1 LRDLDLLFCNPRL
14 IKHTLTKNGASSYRT
29 HSAYR
34 LVADTHI
41 TPSLLLLGLIVSA
54 TAANSMIFFAGTE
67 TRILYSE
74 LIIIASA
81 SIAALLG
88 VLLAYRQILHNRS
101 HSKMYICLAIGLV
114 LWLSADIIWAS
125 YELVFHIAAPI
136 PSLSDILWLAGY
148 PFFAYNLIATYRQ
161 FYNRFDKRIL
171 IASIIGNGIFIAYL
185 ISLTIGL
192 LDFSSQGSVLMFA
205 VLIAYP
211 IMNALLTVPALP
223 ILIGLWKERP
233 WSIPWTLKSL
243 SLFCIV
249 ITDSWFAFII
259 LSGLYEQVWLSSM
272 FFGAEYLI
280 LAGGLLWFNKFLAIY
295 KNQGMASATNTS
307 QDHLKI
313 TDGFHNR
320 NNTPNRIQYLQV
332 LVAAILI
339 GGILSYGFMTSVAT
353 ESTRYFGPIGGANTI
368 LIGALLPLTGT
379 LSSFGESAEASL
391 TLAVDD
397 VNNQLEKSGSS
408 SRVGLVIE
416 DTKTD
421 PNVAREKLKD
431 LASKGIRIVIGPST
445 SANVAAVKEY
455 ADENGILIVS
465 SSSTAPSLA
474 IPNDNVFRFVPDD
487 THQAEALAK
496 RMWDEGTRVVIPI
509 WRTDVF
515 GNNLQSLLKEKFE
528 KLGGKMLD
536 GVGYDPPVGN
546 FAASLHRINFIVWE
560 QELRALTS
568 KVNDAVSQYGADKIG
583 VYIVAFDEIVPIMI
597 QANRH
602 QELQSVRWYGSD
614 GSAQNQGLIKNIE
627 AAEFAVKTNFLNPIY
642 RVEASDSFKRLEE
655 RIVEEID
662 RVPRSYAE
670 IAYDEFWVAA
680 LTLKNYAGKQ
690 QDDIGSL
697 REAFIN
703 TTNFY
708 IGVTGRTELND
719 AGDRENGSYDFWAVR
734 TSSINVESKRSFEW
748 TNVAAYPIATEN

>member
-1 LRDLDLLFCNPRL
+1 
-14 IKHTLTKNGASSYRT
+14 
-29 HSAYR
+29 
-34 LVADTHI
+34 VADTHI

-67 TRILYSE
+67 TRIVYSE

-101 HSKMYICLAIGLV
+101 HSKMYISLAIGLV
-114 LWLSADIIWAS
+114 LWLCADIIWAS
-125 YELVFHIAAPI
+125 YELVFHVAAPI

-148 PFFAYNLIATYRQ
+148 PFFAYNLVATYRQ
-161 FYNRFDKRIL
+161 FYNRFDKRVL
-171 IASIIGNGIFIAYL
+171 LASIIGNVIFIGYL
-185 ISLTIGL
+185 ISLTIGIS
-192 LDFSSQGSVLMFA
+192 DFSSQGGVSMFA

-211 IMNALLTVPALP
+211 IMNALLTIPALP
-223 ILIGLWKERP
+223 ILIGLWSERP
-233 WSIPWTLKSL
+233 WSIPWTFKSL

-249 ITDSWFAFII
+249 ITDSWFAIII

-295 KNQGMASATNTS
+295 KNQGTASATNTTS
-307 QDHLKI
+307 QDYSKI
-313 TDGFHNR
+313 TNGLGNR
-320 NNTPNRIQYLQV
+320 NNTPNRIRYLQV
-332 LVAAILI
+332 LVAVILV
-339 GGILSYGFMTSVAT
+339 GGILSYGFITSGAT
-353 ESTRYFGPIGGANTI
+353 ESTRYFGPVEGANTI

-391 TLAVDD
+391 RLAVDD
-397 VNNQLEKSGSS
+397 VNNQLAKSGSS

-421 PNVAREKLKD
+421 PNVAREKLMD
-431 LASKGIRIVIGPST
+431 LASKGMRIVIGPAT

-455 ADENGILIVS
+455 ADKNGILIVS

-496 RMWDEGTRVVIPI
+496 QMWDEGTRVVIPI

-528 KLGGKMLD
+528 KLGGKVVD
-536 GVGYDPPVGN
+536 GIGYDPPVGN

-560 QELRALTS
+560 QELRSLTQ
-568 KVNDAVSQYGADKIG
+568 KVNDAVKQYGADKVG

-602 QELQSVRWYGSD
+602 EALQSVRWYGSD
-614 GSAQNQGLIKNIE
+614 GSIQHEGLIKNIE
-627 AAEFAVKTNFLNPIY
+627 AAEFAVKTNFLSPIY
-642 RVEASDSFKRLEE
+642 GVEASDSFKELEE

-670 IAYDEFWVAA
+670 VIYDEFWVAA
-680 LTLKNYAGKQ
+680 LTLSNYNGTHK
-690 QDDIGSL
+690 DDIGSL

-703 TTNFY
+703 TTNSY

-719 AGDRENGSYDFWAVR
+719 AGDKKYGSYDFWAIR
-734 TSSINVESKRSFEW
+734 PLSKDVNNKGSFEW
-748 TNVAAYPIATEN
+748 TNVAAYPIGIGN

>member
-1 LRDLDLLFCNPRL
+1 
-14 IKHTLTKNGASSYRT
+14 
-29 HSAYR
+29 
-34 LVADTHI
+34 VAETHI

-67 TRILYSE
+67 TRIVYSE

-101 HSKMYICLAIGLV
+101 HSKMYISLAIGLV
-114 LWLSADIIWAS
+114 LWLCADIIWAS
-125 YELVFHIAAPI
+125 YELVFHVAAPI

-148 PFFAYNLIATYRQ
+148 PFFAYNLVATYRQ
-161 FYNRFDKRIL
+161 FYNRIDKRVL
-171 IASIIGNGIFIAYL
+171 LASIIGNVIFIGYL
-185 ISLTIGL
+185 ISLTIGIS
-192 LDFSSQGSVLMFA
+192 DFSSQGGVSMFA

-211 IMNALLTVPALP
+211 IMNALLTIPALP
-223 ILIGLWKERP
+223 ILIGLWSERP
-233 WSIPWTLKSL
+233 WSIPWTFKSL

-249 ITDSWFAFII
+249 ITDSWFAIII

-295 KNQGMASATNTS
+295 KNQGTASATNTTS
-307 QDHLKI
+307 QDYSKI
-313 TDGFHNR
+313 TNGLGNR
-320 NNTPNRIQYLQV
+320 NNTPNRIRYLQV
-332 LVAAILI
+332 LVAVILV
-339 GGILSYGFMTSVAT
+339 GGILSYSFITSGAT
-353 ESTRYFGPIGGANTI
+353 ESTRYFGPVEGGNTI

-391 TLAVDD
+391 RLAVDD
-397 VNNQLEKSGSS
+397 VNNQLAKSGSS

-421 PNVAREKLKD
+421 PNVAREKLMD
-431 LASKGIRIVIGPST
+431 LASKGIRIVIGPAT

-455 ADENGILIVS
+455 ADKNGILIVS

-487 THQAEALAK
+487 TYQAEALAK
-496 RMWDEGTRVVIPI
+496 KMWDEGTRVVIPI

-528 KLGGKMLD
+528 KLGGKVVD
-536 GVGYDPPVGN
+536 GIGYDPPVGN

-560 QELRALTS
+560 QELRSLTQ
-568 KVNDAVSQYGADKIG
+568 KVNDVVKQYGADKVG

-602 QELQSVRWYGSD
+602 EALQSVRWYGSD
-614 GSAQNQGLIKNIE
+614 GSIQHEGLIKNIE
-627 AAEFAVKTNFLNPIY
+627 AAEFAVKTNFLSPIY
-642 RVEASDSFKRLEE
+642 GVEASDSFKELEE

-670 IAYDEFWVAA
+670 VIYDEFWVAA
-680 LTLKNYAGKQ
+680 LTLSNYNGTHK
-690 QDDIGSL
+690 DDIGSL

-703 TTNFY
+703 TTNSY

-719 AGDRENGSYDFWAVR
+719 AGDKEYGSYDFWAIR
-734 TSSINVESKRSFEW
+734 PLSKDVNNKGSFEW
-748 TNVAAYPIATEN
+748 TNVAAYPIGIGN

>member
-1 LRDLDLLFCNPRL
+1 
-14 IKHTLTKNGASSYRT
+14 
-29 HSAYR
+29 
-34 LVADTHI
+34 VAETHI

-67 TRILYSE
+67 TRIVYSE

-101 HSKMYICLAIGLV
+101 HSKMYISLAIGLV
-114 LWLSADIIWAS
+114 LWLCADIIWAS
-125 YELVFHIAAPI
+125 YELVFHVAAPI

-148 PFFAYNLIATYRQ
+148 PFFAYNLVATYRQ
-161 FYNRFDKRIL
+161 FYNRIDKRVL
-171 IASIIGNGIFIAYL
+171 LASIIGNVIFIGYL
-185 ISLTIGL
+185 ISLTIGIS
-192 LDFSSQGSVLMFA
+192 DFSSQGGVSMFA

-211 IMNALLTVPALP
+211 IMNALLTIPALP
-223 ILIGLWKERP
+223 ILIGLWSERP
-233 WSIPWTLKSL
+233 WSIPWTFKSL

-249 ITDSWFAFII
+249 ITDSWFAIII

-295 KNQGMASATNTS
+295 KNQGTASATNTTS
-307 QDHLKI
+307 QDYSKI
-313 TDGFHNR
+313 TNGLGNR
-320 NNTPNRIQYLQV
+320 NNTPNRIRYLQV
-332 LVAAILI
+332 LVAVILV
-339 GGILSYGFMTSVAT
+339 GGILSYGFIASGAT
-353 ESTRYFGPIGGANTI
+353 ESTRYFGPVEGANTI

-391 TLAVDD
+391 RLAVDD
-397 VNNQLEKSGSS
+397 VNNQLAKSGSS

-421 PNVAREKLKD
+421 PNVAREKLMD
-431 LASKGIRIVIGPST
+431 LASKGIRIVIGPAT

-496 RMWDEGTRVVIPI
+496 KMWDEGTRVVIPI

-528 KLGGKMLD
+528 KLGGKVVD
-536 GVGYDPPVGN
+536 GIGYDPPVGN

-560 QELRALTS
+560 QELRSLTQ
-568 KVNDAVSQYGADKIG
+568 KVNDAVKQYGADKVG

-602 QELQSVRWYGSD
+602 EALQSVRWYGSD
-614 GSAQNQGLIKNIE
+614 GSIQHEGLIKNIE
-627 AAEFAVKTNFLNPIY
+627 AAEFAVKTNFLSPIY
-642 RVEASDSFKRLEE
+642 GVEASDSFKELEE

-670 IAYDEFWVAA
+670 VIYDEFWVAA
-680 LTLKNYAGKQ
+680 LTLSNYNGTHK
-690 QDDIGSL
+690 DDIGSL

-703 TTNFY
+703 TTNSY

-719 AGDRENGSYDFWAVR
+719 AGDKEYGSYDFWAIR
-734 TSSINVESKRSFEW
+734 PLSKDVNNKGSFEW
-748 TNVAAYPIATEN
+748 TNVAAYPIGIGN

>member
-1 LRDLDLLFCNPRL
+1 MVQV
-14 IKHTLTKNGASSYRT
+14 SYRR
-29 HSAYR
+29 HPAYT
-34 LVADTHI
+34 LVAQTHI
-41 TPSLLLLGLIVSA
+41 TPSVLLLGLIVSA

-67 TRILYSE
+67 TRIVYSE

-88 VLLAYRQILHNRS
+88 ILLAYRQILHNRS
-101 HSKMYICLAIGLV
+101 HSKMYISLAIGLV
-114 LWLSADIIWAS
+114 LWLAADIIWAS
-125 YELVFHIAAPI
+125 YELIFHVAAPI

-148 PFFAYNLIATYRQ
+148 PFFAYNLIATYRL

-185 ISLTIGL
+185 IYLTIGL
-192 LDFSSQGSVLMFA
+192 SDFSSQGSVSMFA
-205 VLIAYP
+205 ILIAYP
-211 IMNALLTVPALP
+211 IMNALLTIPALS

-233 WSIPWTLKSL
+233 WSIPWTFKSL

-295 KNQGMASATNTS
+295 KIQGTASATNTTS

-320 NNTPNRIQYLQV
+320 NNTPNRIQYLYV
-332 LVAAILI
+332 IVAAILI
-339 GGILSYGFMTSVAT
+339 GGILSYGFMTSGAT
-353 ESTRYFGPIGGANTI
+353 EPTRYFGPIGGENTI

-391 TLAVDD
+391 KLAVDD
-397 VNNQLEKSGSS
+397 VNNQLAKSGSS

-421 PNVAREKLKD
+421 PNVAREKIMD
-431 LASKGIRIVIGPST
+431 LASKGIRIVIGPAT

-474 IPNDNVFRFVPDD
+474 IPDDNVFRFVPDD

-496 RMWDEGTRVVIPI
+496 QMWDEGTRVVIPI

-528 KLGGKMLD
+528 KLGGKVVD
-536 GVGYDPPVGN
+536 GIGYDPPVGN

-560 QELRALTS
+560 QELRSLNQ
-568 KVNDAVSQYGADKIG
+568 KVNDALKQYGADKVG

-602 QELQSVRWYGSD
+602 EALQSVRWYGSD
-614 GSAQNQGLIKNIE
+614 GSVQHEGLIKNIE
-627 AAEFAVKTNFLNPIY
+627 AAEFAVKTNFLSPIY
-642 RVEASDSFKRLEE
+642 GVEASDSFKELEA
-655 RIVEEID
+655 RIVEEIG

-670 IAYDEFWVAA
+670 VIYDEFWVAA
-680 LTLKNYAGKQ
+680 LTLSNYNGTQ

-703 TTNFY
+703 TTNSY

-719 AGDRENGSYDFWAVR
+719 AGDKKYGSYDFWAIR
-734 TSSINVESKRSFEW
+734 PLSKDVNNKGSFEW
-748 TNVAAYPIATEN
+748 TNVAANPIGIDN

>member
-1 LRDLDLLFCNPRL
+1 
-14 IKHTLTKNGASSYRT
+14 
-29 HSAYR
+29 
-34 LVADTHI
+34 VAETRI

-54 TAANSMIFFAGTE
+54 TAANSMIFFAGAE
-67 TRILYSE
+67 TRIMYSE

-81 SIAALLG
+81 SIAAFLG
-88 VLLAYRQILHNRS
+88 ILLAYRQILHNRS
-101 HSKMYICLAIGLV
+101 HSKAYICLAIGLV
-114 LWLSADIIWAS
+114 LWLCADIIWAS
-125 YELVFHIAAPI
+125 YELIFHVAAPI

-161 FYNRFDKRIL
+161 FHNRFNNSGVL
-171 IASIIGNGIFIAYL
+171 LASIIGNVIFVAYL

-192 LDFSSQGSVLMFA
+192 SDFSSQGSVSMFA
-205 VLIAYP
+205 ILIAYP
-211 IMNALLTVPALP
+211 IMNALLTIPALS

-233 WSIPWTLKSL
+233 WSIPWTFKSL

-280 LAGGLLWFNKFLAIY
+280 MASGLLWFNKFLAIY
-295 KNQGMASATNTS
+295 KNQGTASSANTN

-313 TDGFHNR
+313 INGFSNR
-320 NNTPNRIQYLQV
+320 NNAPNRIQYLQV

-339 GGILSYGFMTSVAT
+339 GGILSYGFLTSLAT
-353 ESTRYFGPIGGANTI
+353 ESTRYFGPVEGENTI

-379 LSSFGESAEASL
+379 SSSTGEEADASL
-391 TLAVDD
+391 RLAVED
-397 VNNQLEKSGSS
+397 VNNQFAKAGLPT
-408 SRVGLVIE
+408 RVGLIIE
-416 DTKTD
+416 DTRTD
-421 PNVAREKLKD
+421 PAVAVEKLED

-445 SANVAAVKEY
+445 SAAVAAVKEY
-455 ADENGILIVS
+455 ADKNDILIVS

-474 IPNDNVFRFVPDD
+474 IPNDNVIRFVPDD
-487 THQAEALAK
+487 THQAEILAK
-496 RMWDEGTRVVIPI
+496 QMWDEGKRVVIPI

-515 GNNLQSLLKEKFE
+515 GNNLQSALKESFE
-528 KLGGKMLD
+528 SLGGKMLD

-560 QELRALTS
+560 QELRSLTS
-568 KVNDAVSQYGADKIG
+568 KVNDAVKQYGADKVG
-583 VYIVAFDEIVPIMI
+583 VYIVAYDEIVPILI

-602 QELQSVRWYGSD
+602 QELQSVSWYGSD
-614 GSAQNQGLIKNIE
+614 GSAQLEGLIKNVE

-642 RVEASDSFKRLEE
+642 GLDATDSFKKLET

-662 RVPRSYAE
+662 RVPTSYAQVT
-670 IAYDEFWVAA
+670 YDEFWVAA
-680 LTLKNYAGKQ
+680 LTLKDVSALQ

-703 TTNFY
+703 TANSY
-708 IGVTGRTELND
+708 VGVTGRTELND
-719 AGDRENGSYDFWAVR
+719 AGDRKYGSYDFWAVR
-734 TSSINVESKRSFEW
+734 PVYKDVNNKSSFEW
-748 TNVAAYPIATEN
+748 ANVAAYPIGIDNS

>member
-1 LRDLDLLFCNPRL
+1 M
-14 IKHTLTKNGASSYRT
+14 AE
-29 HSAYR
+29 
-34 LVADTHI
+34 THI

-67 TRILYSE
+67 TRIVYSE

-101 HSKMYICLAIGLV
+101 HSKMYISLAIGLV
-114 LWLSADIIWAS
+114 LWLCADIIWAS
-125 YELVFHIAAPI
+125 YELVFHVAAPI

-161 FYNRFDKRIL
+161 FYNRFDKRVL
-171 IASIIGNGIFIAYL
+171 LASIIGNVIFIAYL
-185 ISLTIGL
+185 ISLTIGIS
-192 LDFSSQGSVLMFA
+192 DFSSQGGVSMFA

-211 IMNALLTVPALP
+211 IMNALLTIPALP
-223 ILIGLWKERP
+223 ILIGLWSERP
-233 WSIPWTLKSL
+233 WSIPWTFKSL

-249 ITDSWFAFII
+249 ITDSWFAIII

-295 KNQGMASATNTS
+295 KNQGTASATNTTS
-307 QDHLKI
+307 QDYSKI
-313 TDGFHNR
+313 TNGLGNR
-320 NNTPNRIQYLQV
+320 NNTPNRIRYLQV
-332 LVAAILI
+332 LVAVILV
-339 GGILSYGFMTSVAT
+339 GGILSYSFITSGAT
-353 ESTRYFGPIGGANTI
+353 ESTRYFGPVEGANTI

-391 TLAVDD
+391 RLAVDD
-397 VNNQLEKSGSS
+397 VNNQLAKSGSS

-421 PNVAREKLKD
+421 PNVAREKLMD
-431 LASKGIRIVIGPST
+431 LASKGIRIVIGPAT

-496 RMWDEGTRVVIPI
+496 KMWDEGTRVVIPI

-528 KLGGKMLD
+528 KLGGKVVD
-536 GVGYDPPVGN
+536 GIGYDPPVGN

-560 QELRALTS
+560 QELRSLTQ
-568 KVNDAVSQYGADKIG
+568 KVNDAVRQYGADKVG

-602 QELQSVRWYGSD
+602 EALQSVRWYGSD
-614 GSAQNQGLIKNIE
+614 GSVQHEGLIKNIE
-627 AAEFAVKTNFLNPIY
+627 AAEFAVKTNFLSPIY
-642 RVEASDSFKRLEE
+642 GVEASDSFKELEE

-670 IAYDEFWVAA
+670 VIYDEFWVAA
-680 LTLKNYAGKQ
+680 LTLSNYNGTQK
-690 QDDIGSL
+690 DDIGSL

-703 TTNFY
+703 TTNSY

-719 AGDRENGSYDFWAVR
+719 AGDKKYGLYDFWAIR
-734 TSSINVESKRSFEW
+734 PLSKDVNNKGSFEW
-748 TNVAAYPIATEN
+748 TNVVAYPIGIGN

>member
-1 LRDLDLLFCNPRL
+1 MSQ
-14 IKHTLTKNGASSYRT
+14 TL
-29 HSAYR
+29 
-34 LVADTHI
+34 I

-54 TAANSMIFFAGTE
+54 TAANSMIFFSSE
-67 TRILYSE
+67 ESRVVYSE
-74 LIIIASA
+74 LIIIAAA
-81 SIAALLG
+81 SFAAFLG
-88 VLLAYRQILHNRS
+88 ILLAYRQILHNRS
-101 HSKMYICLAIGLV
+101 HSKAYICLAIGLV
-114 LWLSADIIWAS
+114 LWLSADVIWAS
-125 YELVFHIAAPI
+125 YELVYHVAAPI

-161 FYNRFDKRIL
+161 FHNKLNRRVL
-171 IASIIGNGIFIAYL
+171 LASIIGNGIFLAYL
-185 ISLTIGL
+185 GSLTVGIS
-192 LDFSSQGSVLMFA
+192 DFSSQGGLSMFA

-211 IMNALLTVPALP
+211 LMNALLTVPALP
-223 ILIGLWKERP
+223 ILLGLWKERP
-233 WSIPWTLKSL
+233 WSIPWTFKSL

-259 LSGLYEQVWLSSM
+259 ISGLYEQVWLSSM

-280 LAGGLLWFNKFLAIY
+280 LAGGLLWFNKFLAIS
-295 KNQGMASATNTS
+295 NSQGTTSSSNNTS

-313 TDGFHNR
+313 TDGLGNR
-320 NNTPNRIQYLQV
+320 NTTPNRIRYLQI
-332 LVAAILI
+332 LVAVILV
-339 GGILSYGFMTSVAT
+339 GGILSYGFMTSGAT
-353 ESTRYFGPIGGANTI
+353 ESTKYFGPVEGSNTI

-391 TLAVDD
+391 RLAVED
-397 VNNQLEKSGSS
+397 VNNQLAKSGSS

-421 PNVAREKLKD
+421 PNVAREKVMD

-445 SANVAAVKEY
+445 SAAVAAVKDY

-465 SSSTAPSLA
+465 SSSTAPSLS

-487 THQAEALAK
+487 THQAEVLAEK
-496 RMWDEGTRVVIPI
+496 MWDEGTRVVIPI

-515 GNNLQSLLKEKFE
+515 GNNLQSSLKEEFE
-528 KLGGKMLD
+528 KLGGKVVD
-536 GVGYDPPVGN
+536 GIGYNPPVGN

-560 QELRALTS
+560 QELKSLTQR
-568 KVNDAVSQYGADKIG
+568 VNDAVSQYGADKVG

-602 QELQSVRWYGSD
+602 QDLQSVRWYGSD
-614 GSAQNQGLIKNIE
+614 GSAQNEGLIKNIE

-642 RVEASDSFKRLEE
+642 SVNASDSFKKLEE
-655 RIVEEID
+655 RIVEEIHE
-662 RVPRSYAE
+662 VPRSYAQV
-670 IAYDEFWVAA
+670 AYDEFWVAA
-680 LTLKNYAGKQ
+680 LTLNNYTGTQ

-697 REAFIN
+697 RQAFIN

-708 IGVTGRTELND
+708 IGVTGRTELNE
-719 AGDRENGSYDFWAVR
+719 AGDRINGSYDFWAIRPLSEDV
-734 TSSINVESKRSFEW
+734 NNKGSFEW
-748 TNVAAYPIATEN
+748 THVAAEIHVH

>member
-1 LRDLDLLFCNPRL
+1 
-14 IKHTLTKNGASSYRT
+14 
-29 HSAYR
+29 
-34 LVADTHI
+34 VETHI

-81 SIAALLG
+81 SIVALLG
-88 VLLAYRQILHNRS
+88 ILLAYRQILHNRS
-101 HSKMYICLAIGLV
+101 HSKMYISLAIGLV
-114 LWLSADIIWAS
+114 LWLIADIIWAS
-125 YELVFHIAAPI
+125 YELIYHVAAPI
-136 PSLSDILWLAGY
+136 PSLSDILWLTGY
-148 PFFAYNLIATYRQ
+148 PFFAYNLIATYRL
-161 FYNRFDKRIL
+161 FYNKFNKRVL
-171 IASIIGNGIFIAYL
+171 IASIIGNVIFLALL
-185 ISLTIGL
+185 IWLTIGIS
-192 LDFSSQGSVLMFA
+192 DFSSQEGGLMFA

-211 IMNALLTVPALP
+211 IMNALLTVPALS
-223 ILIGLWKERP
+223 ILLGLWKERP
-233 WSIPWTLKSL
+233 WSIPWTFKSL

-259 LSGLYEQVWLSSM
+259 ISGLYEQVWLSSM

-280 LAGGLLWFNKFLAIY
+280 LAGGLLWFNKYLAVY
-295 KNQGMASATNTS
+295 KNHATASATSSTS
-307 QDHLKI
+307 HDYLKI
-313 TDGFHNR
+313 TNGPQNR
-320 NNTPNRIQYLQV
+320 NNTPNNKIRYLQV
-332 LVAAILI
+332 LIAVGLVC
-339 GGILSYGFMTSVAT
+339 GILSYGFITSGST
-353 ESTRYFGPIGGANTI
+353 EPTRYFGPVEGENTI

-397 VNNQLEKSGSS
+397 VNNELAKSGSL
-408 SRVGLVIE
+408 SRVALIIE

-421 PNVAREKLKD
+421 PAVALEKLKD
-431 LASKGIRIVIGPST
+431 LASKGIQIVIGPMT
-445 SANVAAVKEY
+445 SANVAAVKDY

-496 RMWDEGTRVVIPI
+496 HMWHEGTRVVIPI

-528 KLGGKMLD
+528 KLGGKVLE
-536 GVGYDPPVGN
+536 GVEYDPPVGN

-560 QELRALTS
+560 QELKSLTS
-568 KVNDAVSQYGADKIG
+568 KVNDAMSQYGADKVG

-614 GSAQNQGLIKNIE
+614 GSAQNEGLIKNVE
-627 AAEFAVKTNFLNPIY
+627 AAEFAAMTNFLNPIY
-642 RVEASDSFKRLEE
+642 RVNASDSFMKLEE
-655 RIVEEID
+655 RIVEEIG
-662 RVPRSYAE
+662 RVPTSYAQV
-670 IAYDEFWVAA
+670 AYDQFWVTA
-680 LTLKNYAGKQ
+680 LTLNNYTRTQQ

-697 REAFIN
+697 REVFIDTAN
-703 TTNFY
+703 SY
-708 IGVTGRTELND
+708 AGVTGSTELND
-719 AGDRENGSYDFWAVR
+719 AGDRKDAPYDFWAVR
-734 TSSINVESKRSFEW
+734 PISKDSGNEDSFEW
-748 TNVAAYPIATEN
+748 TNVASYPVGADK

>member
-1 LRDLDLLFCNPRL
+1 MTEAL
-14 IKHTLTKNGASSYRT
+14 
-29 HSAYR
+29 
-34 LVADTHI
+34 I

-67 TRILYSE
+67 TRIVYSE

-81 SIAALLG
+81 SIGALLG

-101 HSKMYICLAIGLV
+101 HSKMYISLAIGLV
-114 LWLSADIIWAS
+114 LWLCADIIWAS
-125 YELVFHIAAPI
+125 YELVFHVGAPI

-148 PFFAYNLIATYRQ
+148 PFFAYNLIATYSQ
-161 FYNRFDKRIL
+161 FQAKFNKRVL
-171 IASIIGNGIFIAYL
+171 LVSIIGNVIFVAYL
-185 ISLTIGL
+185 ISLTIGIS
-192 LDFSSQGSVLMFA
+192 DFSSQGGVSMFA

-211 IMNALLTVPALP
+211 IMNALLTIPALS
-223 ILIGLWKERP
+223 ILLGLWKERP
-233 WSIPWTLKSL
+233 WSIPWTFKSL

-295 KNQGMASATNTS
+295 KIQGTASASNTS
-307 QDHLKI
+307 QDYLKI
-313 TDGFHNR
+313 TNGLGNR
-320 NNTPNRIQYLQV
+320 NTANRIRYLQV
-332 LVAAILI
+332 LVAVILV
-339 GGILSYGFMTSVAT
+339 GGILSYGFLTSGAT
-353 ESTRYFGPIGGANTI
+353 ASTRYFGPVQGANTI
-368 LIGALLPLTGT
+368 LIGALLPITGT
-379 LSSFGESAEASL
+379 LSSFGESGEASL
-391 TLAVDD
+391 RLAVED
-397 VNNQLEKSGSS
+397 VNNQLAKSGSS

-421 PNVAREKLKD
+421 PNVAREKLMD

-445 SANVAAVKEY
+445 SAAVAAVKDY

-465 SSSTAPSLA
+465 SSSTAPSLS
-474 IPNDNVFRFVPDD
+474 IPNDNVLRFVPDD
-487 THQAEALAK
+487 THQAEALA
-496 RMWDEGTRVVIPI
+496 RQMWNEGTRVVIPI

-515 GNNLQSLLKEKFE
+515 GNNLQSLLKESFE
-528 KLGGKMLD
+528 KLGGKVLE

-560 QELRALTS
+560 QDLRALTS
-568 KVNDAVSQYGADKIG
+568 KVNDAVKQYGDNKVG
-583 VYIVAFDEIVPIMI
+583 VYIIAFDEIVPIMI

-602 QELQSVRWYGSD
+602 PELQSVSWYGSD
-614 GSAQNQGLIKNIE
+614 GSAQNEGLAKNVE

-642 RVEASDSFKRLEE
+642 RVNASDSFKKLEA

-662 RVPRSYAE
+662 WVPRSYAE
-670 IAYDEFWVAA
+670 VAYDEFWVAA
-680 LTLKNYAGKQ
+680 LTLNNYTGTQ

-697 REAFIN
+697 RQTFIN
-703 TTNFY
+703 TANMY
-708 IGVTGRTELND
+708 VGVTGRTELND
-719 AGDRENGSYDFWAVR
+719 AGDRKYAPYDFWAVR
-734 TSSINVESKRSFEW
+734 PEHKDDTNTGSFEW
-748 TNVAAYPIATEN
+748 TNVARIPK

>member
-1 LRDLDLLFCNPRL
+1 
-14 IKHTLTKNGASSYRT
+14 
-29 HSAYR
+29 
-34 LVADTHI
+34 VAETRI

-54 TAANSMIFFAGTE
+54 TAANSMIFFAGAE
-67 TRILYSE
+67 TRIMYSE

-81 SIAALLG
+81 SIAAFLG
-88 VLLAYRQILHNRS
+88 ILLAYRQILHNRS
-101 HSKMYICLAIGLV
+101 HSKAYICLAIGLV
-114 LWLSADIIWAS
+114 LWLCADIIWAS
-125 YELVFHIAAPI
+125 YELIFHVAAPI

-161 FYNRFDKRIL
+161 FHNRFNNNGVL
-171 IASIIGNGIFIAYL
+171 LASIIGNVIFVAYL

-192 LDFSSQGSVLMFA
+192 SDFSSQGSVSMFA
-205 VLIAYP
+205 ILIAYP
-211 IMNALLTVPALP
+211 IMNALLTIPALS

-233 WSIPWTLKSL
+233 WSIPWTFKSL

-280 LAGGLLWFNKFLAIY
+280 MASGLLWFNKFLAIY
-295 KNQGMASATNTS
+295 KNQGTASSANTN

-313 TDGFHNR
+313 INGFSNR
-320 NNTPNRIQYLQV
+320 NNAPNRIQYLQV

-339 GGILSYGFMTSVAT
+339 GGILSYGFLTSLAT
-353 ESTRYFGPIGGANTI
+353 ESTRYFGPVEVENTI

-379 LSSFGESAEASL
+379 SSSTGEEADASL
-391 TLAVDD
+391 RLAVED
-397 VNNQLEKSGSS
+397 VNNQFAKAGLPT
-408 SRVGLVIE
+408 RVGLIIE
-416 DTKTD
+416 DTRTD
-421 PNVAREKLKD
+421 PAVAVEKLED

-445 SANVAAVKEY
+445 SAAVAAVKEY
-455 ADENGILIVS
+455 ADKNDILIVS

-474 IPNDNVFRFVPDD
+474 IPNDNVIRFVPDD
-487 THQAEALAK
+487 THQAEILAK
-496 RMWDEGTRVVIPI
+496 QMWDEGKRVVIPI

-515 GNNLQSLLKEKFE
+515 GNNLQSALKESFE
-528 KLGGKMLD
+528 RLGGKMLD
-536 GVGYDPPVGN
+536 GIGYDPPVGN

-560 QELRALTS
+560 QELRSLTS
-568 KVNDAVSQYGADKIG
+568 KVNDAVKQYGADKVG
-583 VYIVAFDEIVPIMI
+583 VYIVAFDEIVPILI

-602 QELQSVRWYGSD
+602 QELQSVSWYGSD
-614 GSAQNQGLIKNIE
+614 GSAQLEGLIKNVE

-642 RVEASDSFKRLEE
+642 GLDATDSFKKLET

-662 RVPRSYAE
+662 RVPTSYGQVT
-670 IAYDEFWVAA
+670 YDEFWVAA
-680 LTLKNYAGKQ
+680 LTLKDVSALQ

-703 TTNFY
+703 TANSY
-708 IGVTGRTELND
+708 VGVTGRTELND
-719 AGDRENGSYDFWAVR
+719 AGDRKYGSYDFWAVR
-734 TSSINVESKRSFEW
+734 PVYKDVNNKSSFEW
-748 TNVAAYPIATEN
+748 ANVAAYPIGIDNS

>member
-1 LRDLDLLFCNPRL
+1 VAQ
-14 IKHTLTKNGASSYRT
+14 KTASY
-29 HSAYR
+29 
-34 LVADTHI
+34 I
-41 TPSLLLLGLIVSA
+41 TPSLLLLGLIVAA
-54 TAANSMIFFAGTE
+54 TAANSIIFFAGTE
-67 TRILYSE
+67 ARVVYSE

-101 HSKMYICLAIGLV
+101 HSKMYISLAIGLV
-114 LWLSADIIWAS
+114 LWLCADIIWAS
-125 YELVFHIAAPI
+125 YELVFHVAAPI

-148 PFFAYNLIATYRQ
+148 PFFAYNLVATYRQ
-161 FYNRFDKRIL
+161 FYNRIDKRVL
-171 IASIIGNGIFIAYL
+171 LASIIGNVIFIGYL
-185 ISLTIGL
+185 ISLTIGIS
-192 LDFSSQGSVLMFA
+192 DFSSQGGVSMFA

-211 IMNALLTVPALP
+211 IMNALLTIPALP
-223 ILIGLWKERP
+223 ILIGLWSERP
-233 WSIPWTLKSL
+233 WSIPWTFKSL

-249 ITDSWFAFII
+249 ITDSWFAIII

-295 KNQGMASATNTS
+295 KNQGTASATNTTS
-307 QDHLKI
+307 QDYSKI
-313 TDGFHNR
+313 TNGLGNR
-320 NNTPNRIQYLQV
+320 NNTPNRIRYLQV
-332 LVAAILI
+332 LVAVILV
-339 GGILSYGFMTSVAT
+339 GGILSYGFIASGAT
-353 ESTRYFGPIGGANTI
+353 ESTRYFGPVEGANTI

-391 TLAVDD
+391 RLAVDD
-397 VNNQLEKSGSS
+397 VNNQLAKSGSS

-421 PNVAREKLKD
+421 PNVAREKLMD
-431 LASKGIRIVIGPST
+431 LASKGIRIVIGPAT

-455 ADENGILIVS
+455 ANENGILIVS

-496 RMWDEGTRVVIPI
+496 KMWDEGTRVVIPI

-528 KLGGKMLD
+528 KLGGKVVD
-536 GVGYDPPVGN
+536 GIGYDPPVGN

-560 QELRALTS
+560 QELRSLTQ
-568 KVNDAVSQYGADKIG
+568 KVNDAVKQYGADKVG

-602 QELQSVRWYGSD
+602 EALQSVRWYGSD
-614 GSAQNQGLIKNIE
+614 GSVQHEGLIKNIE
-627 AAEFAVKTNFLNPIY
+627 AAEFAVKTNFLSPIY
-642 RVEASDSFKRLEE
+642 GVEASDSFKELEE

-670 IAYDEFWVAA
+670 VIYDEFWVAA
-680 LTLKNYAGKQ
+680 LTLSNYNGTHK
-690 QDDIGSL
+690 DDIGSL

-703 TTNFY
+703 TTNSY

-719 AGDRENGSYDFWAVR
+719 AGDKEYGSYDFWAIR
-734 TSSINVESKRSFEW
+734 PLSKDVNNKGSFEW
-748 TNVAAYPIATEN
+748 TNVAAYPIGIGN

>member
-1 LRDLDLLFCNPRL
+1 VAQ
-14 IKHTLTKNGASSYRT
+14 KTASY
-29 HSAYR
+29 
-34 LVADTHI
+34 I
-41 TPSLLLLGLIVSA
+41 TPSLLLLGLIVAA
-54 TAANSMIFFAGTE
+54 TAANSIIFFAGTE
-67 TRILYSE
+67 ARVVYSE

-101 HSKMYICLAIGLV
+101 HSKMYISLAIGLV
-114 LWLSADIIWAS
+114 LWLCADIIWAS
-125 YELVFHIAAPI
+125 YELVFHVAAPI

-148 PFFAYNLIATYRQ
+148 PFFAYNLVATYRQ
-161 FYNRFDKRIL
+161 FYNRIDKRVL
-171 IASIIGNGIFIAYL
+171 LASIIGNVIFIGYL
-185 ISLTIGL
+185 ISLTIGIS
-192 LDFSSQGSVLMFA
+192 DFSSQGGVSMFA

-211 IMNALLTVPALP
+211 IMNALLTIPALP
-223 ILIGLWKERP
+223 ILIGLWSERP
-233 WSIPWTLKSL
+233 WSIPWTFKSL

-249 ITDSWFAFII
+249 ITDSWFAIII

-295 KNQGMASATNTS
+295 KNQGTASATNTTS
-307 QDHLKI
+307 QDYSKI
-313 TDGFHNR
+313 TNGLGNR
-320 NNTPNRIQYLQV
+320 NNTPNRIRYLQV
-332 LVAAILI
+332 LVAVILV
-339 GGILSYGFMTSVAT
+339 GGILSYGFIASGAT
-353 ESTRYFGPIGGANTI
+353 ESTRYFGPVEGANTI

-391 TLAVDD
+391 RLAVDD
-397 VNNQLEKSGSS
+397 VNNQLAKSGSS

-421 PNVAREKLKD
+421 PNVAREKLMD
-431 LASKGIRIVIGPST
+431 LASKGIRIVIGPAT

-496 RMWDEGTRVVIPI
+496 KMWDEGTRVVIPI

-528 KLGGKMLD
+528 KLGGKVVD
-536 GVGYDPPVGN
+536 GIGYDPPVGN

-560 QELRALTS
+560 QELRSLTQ
-568 KVNDAVSQYGADKIG
+568 KVNDAVKQYGADKVG

-602 QELQSVRWYGSD
+602 EALQSVRWYGSD
-614 GSAQNQGLIKNIE
+614 GSVQHEGLIKNIE
-627 AAEFAVKTNFLNPIY
+627 AAEFAVKTNFLSPIY
-642 RVEASDSFKRLEE
+642 GVEASDSFKELEE

-670 IAYDEFWVAA
+670 VIYDEFWVAA
-680 LTLKNYAGKQ
+680 LTLSNYNGTHK
-690 QDDIGSL
+690 DDIGSL

-703 TTNFY
+703 TTNSY
-708 IGVTGRTELND
+708 IGVTGRTELDD
-719 AGDRENGSYDFWAVR
+719 AGDKEYGSYDFWAIR
-734 TSSINVESKRSFEW
+734 PLSKDVNNKGSFEW
-748 TNVAAYPIATEN
+748 TNVAAYPIGIGN

>member
-1 LRDLDLLFCNPRL
+1 MTEAL
-14 IKHTLTKNGASSYRT
+14 
-29 HSAYR
+29 
-34 LVADTHI
+34 I

-67 TRILYSE
+67 TRIVYSE

-101 HSKMYICLAIGLV
+101 HSKMYISLAIGLV
-114 LWLSADIIWAS
+114 LWLCADIIWAS
-125 YELVFHIAAPI
+125 YELVFHVAAPI

-148 PFFAYNLIATYRQ
+148 PFFAYNLIATYSQ
-161 FYNRFDKRIL
+161 FQAKFNKRVL
-171 IASIIGNGIFIAYL
+171 LVSIIGNVIFVAYL
-185 ISLTIGL
+185 ISLTIGIS
-192 LDFSSQGSVLMFA
+192 DFSSQGGVSMFA

-211 IMNALLTVPALP
+211 IMNALLTIPALS
-223 ILIGLWKERP
+223 ILLGLWKERP
-233 WSIPWTLKSL
+233 WSIPWTFKSL

-295 KNQGMASATNTS
+295 KIQGTASASNTS
-307 QDHLKI
+307 QDYLKI
-313 TDGFHNR
+313 TNGLGNR
-320 NNTPNRIQYLQV
+320 NTANRIRYLQV
-332 LVAAILI
+332 LVAVILV
-339 GGILSYGFMTSVAT
+339 GGILSYGFLTSGAT
-353 ESTRYFGPIGGANTI
+353 ASTRYFGPVQGANTI
-368 LIGALLPLTGT
+368 MIGALLPITGT
-379 LSSFGESAEASL
+379 LSSFGESGEASL
-391 TLAVDD
+391 RLAVED
-397 VNNQLEKSGSS
+397 VNNQLAKSGSS

-421 PNVAREKLKD
+421 PNVAREKLMD

-445 SANVAAVKEY
+445 SAAVAAVKDY

-465 SSSTAPSLA
+465 SSSTAPSLS
-474 IPNDNVFRFVPDD
+474 IPNDNVLRFVPDD
-487 THQAEALAK
+487 THQAEALA
-496 RMWDEGTRVVIPI
+496 RQMWNEGTRVVIPI

-515 GNNLQSLLKEKFE
+515 GNNLQSLLKESFE
-528 KLGGKMLD
+528 KLGGNVLE

-568 KVNDAVSQYGADKIG
+568 KVNDAVKQYGDDKVG
-583 VYIVAFDEIVPIMI
+583 VYIIAFDEIVPIMI

-602 QELQSVRWYGSD
+602 PELQSVSWYGSD
-614 GSAQNQGLIKNIE
+614 GSAQNEGLAKNVE

-642 RVEASDSFKRLEE
+642 RVNASDSFKKLEA

-662 RVPRSYAE
+662 WVPRSYAE
-670 IAYDEFWVAA
+670 VAYDEFWVAA
-680 LTLKNYAGKQ
+680 LTLNNYTGTQ

-697 REAFIN
+697 RQTFIN
-703 TTNFY
+703 TANMY
-708 IGVTGRTELND
+708 VGVTGRTELND
-719 AGDRENGSYDFWAVR
+719 AGDRKYAPYDFWAVR
-734 TSSINVESKRSFEW
+734 PEHKDDTNTGSFEW
-748 TNVAAYPIATEN
+748 TNVAAYPNSMDN

>member
-1 LRDLDLLFCNPRL
+1 
-14 IKHTLTKNGASSYRT
+14 
-29 HSAYR
+29 
-34 LVADTHI
+34 VAETRI

-54 TAANSMIFFAGTE
+54 TAANSMIFFAGAE
-67 TRILYSE
+67 TRIMYSE

-81 SIAALLG
+81 SIAAFLG
-88 VLLAYRQILHNRS
+88 ILLAYRQILHNRS
-101 HSKMYICLAIGLV
+101 HSKAYICLAIGLV
-114 LWLSADIIWAS
+114 LWLCADIIWAS
-125 YELVFHIAAPI
+125 YELIFHVAAPI

-161 FYNRFDKRIL
+161 FHNRFNNNGVL
-171 IASIIGNGIFIAYL
+171 LASIIGNVIFVAYL

-192 LDFSSQGSVLMFA
+192 SDFSSQGSVSMFA
-205 VLIAYP
+205 ILIAYP
-211 IMNALLTVPALP
+211 IMNALLTIPALS

-233 WSIPWTLKSL
+233 WSIPWTFKSL

-280 LAGGLLWFNKFLAIY
+280 MASGLLWFNKFLAIY
-295 KNQGMASATNTS
+295 KNQDTASSANTN

-313 TDGFHNR
+313 INGFSNR
-320 NNTPNRIQYLQV
+320 NNAPNRIQYLQV

-339 GGILSYGFMTSVAT
+339 GGILSYGFLTSLAT
-353 ESTRYFGPIGGANTI
+353 ESTRYFGPVEVENTI

-379 LSSFGESAEASL
+379 SSSTGEEADASL
-391 TLAVDD
+391 RLAVED
-397 VNNQLEKSGSS
+397 VNNQFAKAGLPT
-408 SRVGLVIE
+408 RVGLIIE
-416 DTKTD
+416 DTRTD
-421 PNVAREKLKD
+421 PAVAVEKLED

-445 SANVAAVKEY
+445 SAAVAAVKEY
-455 ADENGILIVS
+455 ADKNDILIVS

-474 IPNDNVFRFVPDD
+474 IPNDNVIRFVPDD
-487 THQAEALAK
+487 THQAEILAK
-496 RMWDEGTRVVIPI
+496 QMWDEGKRVVIPI

-515 GNNLQSLLKEKFE
+515 GNNLQSALKESFE
-528 KLGGKMLD
+528 RLGGKMLD
-536 GVGYDPPVGN
+536 GIGYDPPVGN

-560 QELRALTS
+560 QELRSLTS
-568 KVNDAVSQYGADKIG
+568 KVNDAVKLYGADKVG
-583 VYIVAFDEIVPIMI
+583 VYIVAFDEIVPILI

-602 QELQSVRWYGSD
+602 QELQSVSWYGSD
-614 GSAQNQGLIKNIE
+614 GSAQLEGLIKNVE

-642 RVEASDSFKRLEE
+642 GLDATDSFKKLET

-662 RVPRSYAE
+662 RVPTSYGQVT
-670 IAYDEFWVAA
+670 YDEFWVAA
-680 LTLKNYAGKQ
+680 LTLKDVSALQ

-703 TTNFY
+703 TANSY
-708 IGVTGRTELND
+708 VGVTGRTELND
-719 AGDRENGSYDFWAVR
+719 AGDRKYGSYDFWAVR
-734 TSSINVESKRSFEW
+734 PVYKDVNNKSSFEW
-748 TNVAAYPIATEN
+748 ANVAAYPIGIDNS

>member
-1 LRDLDLLFCNPRL
+1 
-14 IKHTLTKNGASSYRT
+14 
-29 HSAYR
+29 
-34 LVADTHI
+34 
-41 TPSLLLLGLIVSA
+41 
-54 TAANSMIFFAGTE
+54 MIFFAGSE
-67 TRILYSE
+67 SRIVYSE

-81 SIAALLG
+81 SIAAFLG
-88 VLLAYRQILHNRS
+88 ILLAYRQILHNRS
-101 HSKMYICLAIGLV
+101 HSKSYVSLAIGLV
-114 LWLSADIIWAS
+114 LWLCADIIWAS

-148 PFFAYNLIATYRQ
+148 PFLAYNLISTYKQ
-161 FYNRFDKRIL
+161 FHNKFNKRVL
-171 IASIIGNGIFIAYL
+171 LASVLGNIIFVTYL
-185 ISLTIGL
+185 ILLTIGL
-192 LDFSSQGSVLMFA
+192 SDFSSAGSDSLFV

-211 IMNALLTVPALP
+211 IMNAVLTIPALP
-223 ILIGLWKERP
+223 IMLGLWKERP
-233 WSIPWTLKSL
+233 WSIPWTFKSL

-295 KNQGMASATNTS
+295 KNYGAASVKNTGS
-307 QDHLKI
+307 DHLKM

-320 NNTPNRIQYLQV
+320 NNTPDRIRYLQV
-332 LVAAILI
+332 LVAAILV

-353 ESTRYFGPIGGANTI
+353 GSTRYFGPAEGKNTI

-397 VNNQLEKSGSS
+397 VNDQLANSGSS
-408 SRVGLVIE
+408 SRVRLVIE

-421 PNVAREKLKD
+421 PNVAREKLMD
-431 LASKGIRIVIGPST
+431 IASKGVRIVIGPST
-445 SANVAAVKEY
+445 SAAVAAVKEY
-455 ADENGILIVS
+455 ADENGILIIS

-496 RMWDEGTRVVIPI
+496 QMWDEGTRVVIPI

-528 KLGGKMLD
+528 KLGGKVID
-536 GVGYDPPVGN
+536 GIGYDPPVGN

-560 QELRALTS
+560 QELRSLTS
-568 KVNDAVSQYGADKIG
+568 KVNDAVSQYGADKVG

-597 QANRH
+597 QSNRH

-614 GSAQNQGLIKNIE
+614 GSAQQEGLIKNVE

-642 RVEASDSFKRLEE
+642 RVNASDSFKKIEE
-655 RIVEEID
+655 RIVEKID

-670 IAYDEFWVAA
+670 VAYDEFWVAA
-680 LTLKNYAGKQ
+680 LTLNNHTGTQ

-697 REAFIN
+697 RAAFIN
-703 TTNFY
+703 TANMY
-708 IGVTGRTELND
+708 NGVTGRTELND
-719 AGDRENGSYDFWAVR
+719 AGDRKYAPYDFWAVQPALKDGTN
-734 TSSINVESKRSFEW
+734 TSSFEW
-748 TNVAAYPIATEN
+748 TNVAVYPNSMHN

>member
-1 LRDLDLLFCNPRL
+1 MPV
-14 IKHTLTKNGASSYRT
+14 AQSY
-29 HSAYR
+29 
-34 LVADTHI
+34 I

-54 TAANSMIFFAGTE
+54 TAANSLIFFAGTE
-67 TRILYSE
+67 TRVVYSE

-81 SIAALLG
+81 AIAALLG
-88 VLLAYRQILHNRS
+88 ILLAYRQILHNRS
-101 HSKMYICLAIGLV
+101 HSKMYISLAIGLV
-114 LWLSADIIWAS
+114 LWLAADIIWAS
-125 YELVFHIAAPI
+125 YELIFHVAAPI

-171 IASIIGNGIFIAYL
+171 LASIIGNVIFVAYL
-185 ISLTIGL
+185 IFLTIGL
-192 LDFSSQGSVLMFA
+192 SDFSGQGSVSMFA

-211 IMNALLTVPALP
+211 IMNALLTIPALS

-233 WSIPWTLKSL
+233 WSIPWTFKSL

-272 FFGAEYLI
+272 FFGVEYLI
-280 LAGGLLWFNKFLAIY
+280 LAGGLLWFNKFLAMY
-295 KNQGMASATNTS
+295 KNEHTASATNTTS

-313 TDGFHNR
+313 TDGLSNR
-320 NNTPNRIQYLQV
+320 SNTPNRIQYLYV

-339 GGILSYGFMTSVAT
+339 GGILSYGFMTSGAT
-353 ESTRYFGPIGGANTI
+353 ESTKYFGPVEGANTI
-368 LIGALLPLTGT
+368 LIGALLPLSGT

-391 TLAVDD
+391 RLAVDD
-397 VNNQLEKSGSS
+397 VNNQLAKSGSS

-431 LASKGIRIVIGPST
+431 LASKGIRIVIGPAT

-474 IPNDNVFRFVPDD
+474 IPDDNVFRFVPDD

-496 RMWDEGTRVVIPI
+496 QMWDEGTRVVIPI

-528 KLGGKMLD
+528 KLGGKVVD
-536 GVGYDPPVGN
+536 GIGYDPPVGN

-560 QELRALTS
+560 QELRSLNQ
-568 KVNDAVSQYGADKIG
+568 KVNDAVSQYGADKVG
-583 VYIVAFDEIVPIMI
+583 VYIIAFDEIVPIMI

-602 QELQSVRWYGSD
+602 QALQSVSWYGSD
-614 GSAQNQGLIKNIE
+614 GSVQHEGLIKNIE
-627 AAEFAVKTNFLNPIY
+627 AAEFAVKTNFLSPIY
-642 RVEASDSFKRLEE
+642 GVEATDSFKELEK

-670 IAYDEFWVAA
+670 VIYDEFWVAA
-680 LTLKNYAGKQ
+680 LTLSNYNGTQ

-703 TTNFY
+703 TTNSY

-719 AGDRENGSYDFWAVR
+719 AGDKKYGSYDFWAVR
-734 TSSINVESKRSFEW
+734 PVSKDVKNKDSFEW
-748 TNVAAYPIATEN
+748 ANVAANPIGIDN